1 MVDNSLEDHIL
12 QHHTS
17 IRCVYDVLIVN
28 VSILVSNINKYI
40 INKLLK
46 NSLQVNT
53 SLIKDVT
60 SPIFF

>member
-1 MVDNSLEDHIL
+1 MVDYSLEDHIL
-12 QHHTS
+12 QHHTL
-17 IRCVYDVLIVN
+17 IQCFYVVLIVN

-40 INKLLK
+40 INNINKK
-46 NSLQVNT
+46 SLQVT